1 MVYFWGILAAVI
13 VIASEIGQ
21 KELGEYWK
29 YWYWFVPAAVAINYS
44 IFRLIQITP
53 NLINAFIVFS
63 GCTFFGR
70 LLWTVYSGHPIS
82 KFTWIAG
89 ALYVGILVLREI
101 GGRYQ
106 V

>member
-1 MVYFWGILAAVI
+1 MVYLWGIFSAILVLAG
-13 VIASEIGQ
+13 EITQ

-29 YWYWFVPAAVAINYS
+29 YWYWFVPLAIGINYS
-44 IFRLIQITP
+44 IFRIIILTP

-70 LLWTVYSGHPIS
+70 LIWTVISDHPIN

-101 GGRYQ
+101 GARFP
-106 V
+106 

>member
-1 MVYFWGILAAVI
+1 MVYLWGILAAVI
-13 VIASEIGQ
+13 VIVSEIAQ
-21 KELGEYWK
+21 KELGEYWR
-29 YWYWFVPAAVAINYS
+29 YWYLFLPLAIGINYS
-44 IFRLIQITP
+44 IFRLILITP

-70 LLWTVYSGHPIS
+70 LIWTVISNHPIS

-89 ALYVGILVLREI
+89 ALYVGILILREI

-106 V
+106 